1 MLRATVENDVRCQ
14 LSPDEKWLTFTS
26 RESGQNQVYVAPWPA
41 MSPITQVST
50 TTGTWSRWVRDGQGL
65 IFQEELGS
73 LVAVPMTVEGDRI
86 SIGQPE
92 SLFELGAPVLESVY
106 WAVSA
111 DGERFLTVNTNIA
124 ASPTY
129 CNLVVDWPGILE

>member
-1 MLRATVENDVRCQ
+1 MR
-14 LSPDEKWLTFTS
+14 LTFAS

-50 TTGTWSRWVRDGQGL
+50 TTGTWSRWARDGQEL

-73 LVAVPMTVEGDRI
+73 LVSVSMTVEGGRI
-86 SIGQPE
+86 SIGRPE
-92 SLFELGAPVLESVY
+92 RLFILGAPFLESIY
-106 WAVSA
+106 WDVSA
-111 DGERFLTVNTNIA
+111 DGERFITVNTKIA

-129 CNLVVDWPGILE
+129 CNLVVDWPGILD